1 MRRYILNFISLHEIT
16 EAPNHTEYGNNHS
29 VTHEIIPVVMIPLLS
44 NKITNLKKKRK
55 KNRIKLLKK
64 NKQINKYKSILIC
77 LDWADPQLATRRHV
91 AIYGMAGLGL

>member
-1 MRRYILNFISLHEIT
+1 MRSFPWSWSLFCQIKLQ
-16 EAPNHTEYGNNHS
+16 
-29 VTHEIIPVVMIPLLS
+29 I
-44 NKITNLKKKRK
+44 KKKEE

>member
-1 MRRYILNFISLHEIT
+1 MRSFPWSWSLFCQIKLQ
-16 EAPNHTEYGNNHS
+16 
-29 VTHEIIPVVMIPLLS
+29 I
-44 NKITNLKKKRK
+44 KKKEE

-91 AIYGMAGLGL
+91 AIYGLAGLGL

>member
-1 MRRYILNFISLHEIT
+1 MRSFPWSWSLVCQIKLQ
-16 EAPNHTEYGNNHS
+16 
-29 VTHEIIPVVMIPLLS
+29 I
-44 NKITNLKKKRK
+44 KKKEE

-91 AIYGMAGLGL
+91 AIYGLAGLGL